1 MVVDETAQ
9 VQGGVTN
16 GAPQAQVVGEEMKV
30 DEAAL
35 GEVVNTSNG
44 IQETNSAAIGQT
56 QAIVDT
62 PMTTTV
68 GEAQAVTEN

>member
-9 VQGGVTN
+9 VQEGVTN

-35 GEVVNTSNG
+35 GEVVNASNG
-44 IQETNSAAIGQT
+44 IQEANSAAIGQT